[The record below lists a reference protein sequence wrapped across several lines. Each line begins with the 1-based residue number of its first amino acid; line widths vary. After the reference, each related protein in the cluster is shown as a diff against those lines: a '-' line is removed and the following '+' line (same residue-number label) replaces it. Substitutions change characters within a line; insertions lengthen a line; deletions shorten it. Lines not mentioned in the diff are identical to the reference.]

1 MIENELLGLFRI
13 SISIHN
19 FNKIL
24 ERELGLSLVQ
34 WCLLNKLI
42 DMPAASAFALA
53 KGVGV
58 HPSTLTQSLKRLEK
72 KGFVF
77 VTDDPRDSRK
87 KMISLTR
94 NGQEAL
100 KTAATKITSWRKK
113 FAPVKNELAKVQD
126 HLVGQLEGQ
135 LGKQPLASMDAEI

>member
-1 MIENELLGLFRI
+1 MSIHESELLSLFRI
-13 SISIHN
+13 GISIHN
-19 FNKIL
+19 FNKIT

-34 WCLLNKLI
+34 WCLLTKLI

-72 KGFVF
+72 KGFVH
-77 VTDDPRDSRK
+77 VADDPRDCRR

-94 NGQEAL
+94 TGQEAL
-100 KTAATKITSWRKK
+100 QTAEEKMSTWKMNFSGVKK
-113 FAPVKNELAKVQD
+113 ELVLIQEYLANQISD
-126 HLVGQLEGQ
+126 SLE
-135 LGKQPLASMDAEI
+135 AEEGE